1 MKAILYHSF
10 FLHRLLHLLVHVIKY
25 IAAKHFGII
34 SASTNSL
41 HACVLNSRSRF
52 YRAVILTLWKT
63 SYTLTFDAGSPNF
76 TNPTELYDASL
87 DALLF
92 YSLFL
97 ISLSLFAFTSPL
109 FFPYISSLPHLPFIL
124 PTCTFSY
131 HVFIRFFL
139 LLSKCRLLYFP
150 VLAFSS
156 YHPLTFHSFVVP
168 MYLFLQILNSL
179 LSIILISKKTLPGL
193 LTKIGWEG

>member
-10 FLHRLLHLLVHVIKY
+10 FLHLLLHLLVHVIKY

-109 FFPYISSLPHLPFIL
+109 FFHI
-124 PTCTFSY
+124 
-131 HVFIRFFL
+131 
-139 LLSKCRLLYFP
+139 
-150 VLAFSS
+150 
-156 YHPLTFHSFVVP
+156 
-168 MYLFLQILNSL
+168 SL
-179 LSIILISKKTLPGL
+179 LSPTCLLFFRLAPSHIMFLSVFFSSSPSVACSISPYLPFPPTIL
-193 LTKIGWEG
+193 